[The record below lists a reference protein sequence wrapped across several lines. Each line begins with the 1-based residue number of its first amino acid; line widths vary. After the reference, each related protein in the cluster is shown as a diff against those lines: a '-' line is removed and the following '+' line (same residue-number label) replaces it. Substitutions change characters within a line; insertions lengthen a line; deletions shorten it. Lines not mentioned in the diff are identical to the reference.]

1 MKRIVSLALF
11 LIPATMVFGQ
21 IDKDQLALKVAKSEE
36 QNLAKLKEYI
46 WKRHSTVFMDN
57 QLKLSTIT
65 EFKFNKEG
73 KIEATV
79 IDANTSVK
87 QKPGLRGAAQKSA
100 AEDKLEYIQKALE
113 LSINYAF
120 LSKGELVD
128 FFDKA
133 TITEKDGILEAVAS
147 DVLVQGDKLLMK
159 IDPTGNLITYREFTS
174 LLGKD
179 AIDGKLNYGKFS
191 NGTIHGTMTTL
202 NMPVQKMR
210 IEGSNQDYT
219 VRVN

>member
-1 MKRIVSLALF
+1 MKKIISLALI
-11 LIPATMVFGQ
+11 LMSTIIVFGQ
-21 IDKDQLALKVAKSEE
+21 TDKDQLALKVAKAEE
-36 QNLAKLKEYI
+36 QNLTKLKEYI
-46 WKRHSTVFMDN
+46 WKRRSNVFMDN
-57 QLKLSTIT
+57 QLKLTTIT

-79 IDANTSVK
+79 IDANTTVK
-87 QKPGLRGAAQKSA
+87 KKPGLRGAAQKSA
-100 AEDKLEYIQKALE
+100 AEDKLDYIQKALE
-113 LSINYAF
+113 LSISYAF

-133 TITEKDGILEAVAS
+133 TITEKDGMLEAVANN
-147 DVLVQGDKLLMK
+147 VLVQGDKLLVK
-159 IDPTGNLITYREFTS
+159 IDPAINLITYREFTS

-179 AIDGKLNYGKFS
+179 AIDGKLNYDKFS
-191 NGTIHGTMTTL
+191 NGTLHGTMTTL

-219 VRVN
+219 IRVN